1 MSSEKENQLKA
12 LLGLCK
18 NTGYMLNTFFSLLYV
33 SYQTTT
39 KPQHEA
45 MKPESIYKGL
55 ANSLKSIEVTSERQ
69 CTFEFI
75 ILN

>member
-12 LLGLCK
+12 LLGLYK
-18 NTGYMLNTFFSLLYV
+18 NTGYMLNMFFSLLHI

-39 KPQHEA
+39 KSQHEA

-55 ANSLKSIEVTSERQ
+55 ANSLKTTEVTSERQ